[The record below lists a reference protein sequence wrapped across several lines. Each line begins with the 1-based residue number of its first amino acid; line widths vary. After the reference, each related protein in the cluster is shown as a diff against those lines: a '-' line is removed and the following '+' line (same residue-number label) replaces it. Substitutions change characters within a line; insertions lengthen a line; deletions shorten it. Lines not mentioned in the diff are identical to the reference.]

1 MEKAKAEKEK
11 AKAEKAKA
19 KAEKAGQFIFLPI
32 QEATNNLDYYRLLL
46 VNHFNLNPITC
57 YLKPVNYGGDVKTTW
72 NKETVQAYKVS
83 FSQAQDAIECI
94 AVNQTDKVSP
104 DLTMVRLLTD
114 FPFDFISHVLTYTQ
128 RTKGIDPIK
137 WVIFKPLEE
146 GSYRASKANTAKRYT
161 EKYNKVFAI
170 NK

>member
-1 MEKAKAEKEK
+1 MAKKNAV
-11 AKAEKAKA
+11 
-19 KAEKAGQFIFLPI
+19 KAGTKEVKAVQFTFLPI
-32 QEATNNLDYYRLLL
+32 ESAINNLEYYRLLL
-46 VNHFNLNPITC
+46 TNHFNLEPITC
-57 YLKPVNYGGDVKTTW
+57 YLKPVNYGGDVRTVWT
-72 NKETVQAYKVS
+72 KETTASYKVS

-137 WVIFKPLEE
+137 WVIFKPLDE
-146 GSYRASKANTAKRYT
+146 GAYKASKANTAKRYT
-161 EKYNKVFAI
+161 EKYNKVFSI
-170 NK
+170 TK

>member
-1 MEKAKAEKEK
+1 MRAPKKEVKAGTKKV
-11 AKAEKAKA
+11 
-19 KAEKAGQFIFLPI
+19 KAGQFIFLPI
-32 QEATNNLDYYRLLL
+32 QEATNNLEYYRLLL
-46 VNHFNLNPITC
+46 VNHFNLDPITC

-72 NKETVQAYKVS
+72 NKETIQAYKVS
-83 FSQAQDAIECI
+83 FTPTQDAIEC
-94 AVNQTDKVSP
+94 VCVDQTNKVSP

-146 GSYRASKANTAKRYT
+146 GSYRASKMNTQKRYQD
-161 EKYNKVFAI
+161 KYNKVFSI
-170 NK
+170 STK